1 MKDKSETDNEADF
14 GEFSS
19 LTVLTTGSYSAQLV
33 GFKFCPKKFSFDG
46 GIPKTMN
53 FALFFFFFFTFHFFF
68 FDFCVWSMAL
78 YSPDLRL

>member
-53 FALFFFFFFTFHFFF
+53 FALFFFFFTFHFFF